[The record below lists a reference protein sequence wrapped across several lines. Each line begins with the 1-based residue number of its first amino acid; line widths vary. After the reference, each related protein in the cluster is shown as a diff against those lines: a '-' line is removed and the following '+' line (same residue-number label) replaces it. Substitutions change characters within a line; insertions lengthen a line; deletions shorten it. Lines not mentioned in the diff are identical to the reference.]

1 MEPATETPLIIGA
14 WRVDP
19 GMNQISRDG
28 ETLKLEARTM
38 RLLMYLAERAGQTI
52 DTNELMDRLWPG
64 TIVTQDSVYQAVASL
79 RKTLR
84 DDAKSP
90 AYIVTVPR
98 RGYRLI
104 AQVTAQSERSSPPD
118 GVPPVSRTPWKPSL
132 VLGLAALLAIIAGLT
147 WWKLGAVADQH
158 SVAVLPFLDL
168 TSQSMEEEY
177 FADGMTE
184 ELIDR
189 LSKVAGLRVASPTAV
204 FYFKQR
210 HEQVRD
216 IASSLNVT
224 YVVEGS
230 VRRSGETLRVAA
242 RLIRAADGAIL
253 WSETYERASHDLL
266 RVQDDIASE
275 VVKALQSSQLLAHR
289 RS

>member
-1 MEPATETPLIIGA
+1 MDPPAHTAMTIGA

-19 GMNQISRDG
+19 ATNQIARDG
-28 ETLKLEARTM
+28 ETLRLEARTM

-52 DTNELMDRLWPG
+52 DTNELMDRLWAG

-79 RKTLR
+79 RRILG
-84 DDAKSP
+84 DDARNP

-104 AQVTAQSERSSPPD
+104 APVVPQTQPHSAPP
-118 GVPPVSRTPWKPSL
+118 TPRARYWKAGL
-132 VLGLAALLAIIAGLT
+132 ALGLAVLFVAIAGLT
-147 WWKLGAVADQH
+147 WSKLGTFASPQ

-168 TSQSMEEEY
+168 TSQSMDEEY

-189 LSKVAGLRVASPTAV
+189 LSKVPELRVPSPTAV
-204 FYFKQR
+204 FYFKGR
-210 HEQVRD
+210 HEPVGA
-216 IASSLNVT
+216 IASSLNVA

-230 VRRSGETLRVAA
+230 VRRSGETLRIAA
-242 RLIRAADGAIL
+242 RLIRADDGTIV
-253 WSETYERASHDLL
+253 WSETYDRESRDLL
-266 RVQDDIASE
+266 QVQDDIAGE
-275 VVKALQSSQLLAHR
+275 VVKALLGSPLLAR
-289 RS
+289 

>member
-1 MEPATETPLIIGA
+1 MDARTETALIIGA

-19 GMNQISRDG
+19 IANQIARDG
-28 ETLKLEARTM
+28 ETVKLEARTM
-38 RLLMYLAERAGQTI
+38 RLLLCLAERAGQTI
-52 DTNELMDRLWPG
+52 DTDELMDRVWPG

-79 RKTLR
+79 RRILR
-84 DDAKSP
+84 DDAKNP

-104 AQVTAQSERSSPPD
+104 AQVAPEGQTHSA
-118 GVPPVSRTPWKPSL
+118 PPVSRVFWNWKAGL
-132 VLGLAALLAIIAGLT
+132 ALGLAVLFLTIAALTASR
-147 WWKLGAVADQH
+147 LGTVADKQ

-189 LSKVAGLRVASPTAV
+189 LSKVPGLSVPSPTAV
-204 FYFKQR
+204 YYFKQR
-210 HEQVRD
+210 HEPVRT
-216 IASSLNVT
+216 IASSLKVA

-230 VRRSGETLRVAA
+230 VRRSGERLRIAA
-242 RLIRAADGAIL
+242 RLIRADDSFIV
-253 WSETYERASHDLL
+253 WSETYDRESRDLL
-266 RVQDDIASE
+266 QVQDDIANE
-275 VVKALQSSQLLAHR
+275 VVKALQGSQLLAR
-289 RS
+289 